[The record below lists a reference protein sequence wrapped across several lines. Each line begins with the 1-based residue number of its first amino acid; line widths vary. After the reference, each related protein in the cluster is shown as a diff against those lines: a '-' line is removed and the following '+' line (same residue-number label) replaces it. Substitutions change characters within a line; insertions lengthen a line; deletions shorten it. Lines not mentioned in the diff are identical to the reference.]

1 MLYKPGGL
9 LGVNAASGLSR
20 LGFGKRHGLAEG
32 EVAAPAP
39 FTCKGQ
45 TQFPQ
50 ILVCSKVLF
59 WLRRKWS
66 ASTSAIMLST
76 IGTALGSTHGS
87 CRPFARSLTDSPS
100 WVTVSCSK
108 LMVAVGLNATRVEVV
123 HPQPEVPA
131 PTAHKRPRQQ
141 KIAGIAKMQVAAGG
155 GGESGAEGF
164 RNRNQLGLAI
174 SGTCC
179 QTGLACW
186 KA

>member
-1 MLYKPGGL
+1 
-9 LGVNAASGLSR
+9 
-20 LGFGKRHGLAEG
+20 
-32 EVAAPAP
+32 
-39 FTCKGQ
+39 
-45 TQFPQ
+45 
-50 ILVCSKVLF
+50 
-59 WLRRKWS
+59 
-66 ASTSAIMLST
+66 MLST
-76 IGTALGSTHGS
+76 IGTALGSTHGW

-123 HPQPEVPA
+123 HPQQKVPA
-131 PTAHKRPRQQ
+131 PTAHERPCQQ
-141 KIAGIAKMQVAAGG
+141 EVERIAKMQVAI
-155 GGESGAEGF
+155 GGESGTEGF